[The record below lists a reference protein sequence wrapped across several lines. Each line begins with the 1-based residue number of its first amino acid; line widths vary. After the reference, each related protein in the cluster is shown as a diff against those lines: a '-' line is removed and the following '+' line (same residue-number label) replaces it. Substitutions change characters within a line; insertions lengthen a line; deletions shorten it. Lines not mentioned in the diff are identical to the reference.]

1 MAIFL
6 LRINKKQAMNK
17 KKTTQWLLSF
27 VLLLTATLFTACSNS
42 DSNSAI
48 DEENQP
54 AGPQGSL
61 VSFGITTNKYSEVSR
76 AAQEN
81 EGRVVSSSTEN
92 LGNGLEALVEVVE
105 TPAKAAETRAVG
117 QAPAGDYTILA
128 YQGTEL
134 KQKWEIN
141 YKSDGTYTMK
151 DGSNPEKYLAPG
163 SYKFYVFKNQDF
175 ELENGNYVAK
185 LENGE
190 NEPYLYEDN
199 VTINN
204 QLKTKLTFTLKPY
217 FAKVKFKIKAFSA
230 KFDRASKTAN
240 GLPYTEQTPFEGPT
254 NGHFVYNANSIP
266 STMTL
271 NATNGT
277 ITPTNNSAAGQTNDF
292 VSFTGNVVDG
302 DNSYILSNNAM
313 FFLPGT
319 DITKLKF
326 QFKTGIAGTIYKK
339 SIAGKSL
346 KISKPITGGL
356 KSGYEY
362 IVSTTVY
369 YTATYLFSD
378 GTEGTMGNKGNR
390 TPIALYVGTHNGH
403 KFAIALNDAKYP
415 RTGGQGSWYLGPWS
429 RNNSNNATYLH
440 NINTQTPKYDG
451 YETTYESN
459 TTWANPQGG
468 KVKADN
474 ENFDAFYA
482 AAHYSPGVNLTGSIA
497 NAKWYLPSWGEWDDA
512 YRTFGFESI
521 IGKKEKNDEVWYS
534 SDLQYQ
540 LVQIL
545 FLQAG
550 GSPASGFYWTADTHG
565 KSYTIMIRPK
575 VTKKLDWPQ
584 INDVNKTDQW
594 GATRAFIRY

>member
-105 TPAKAAETRAVG
+105 TPTKTVNTRAVG

-190 NEPYLYEDN
+190 NEPYLYEGN

-217 FAKVKFKIKAFSA
+217 FAKVKFKIKAFS
-230 KFDRASKTAN
+230 KEVFDK
-240 GLPYTEQTPFEGPT
+240 PT
-254 NGHFVYNANSIP
+254 NGHFIYDANTIP
-266 STMTL
+266 SSMTL
-271 NATNGT
+271 NAANGT
-277 ITPTNNSAAGQTNDF
+277 MTSTNNNAAGQTNDF
-292 VSFTGNVVDG
+292 VSFTANEADG
-302 DNSYILSNNAM
+302 DNSKIESNNAM

-326 QFKTGIAGTIYKK
+326 QFLSGISGTIYNKP
-339 SIAGKSL
+339 IAGKSL
-346 KISKPITGGL
+346 KISNPITGGL

-362 IVSTTVY
+362 IISTTVY

-390 TPIALYVGTHNGH
+390 TPIAVYVGTVNG
-403 KFAIALNDAKYP
+403 KKYAISLKDAANGVSWAK
-415 RTGGQGSWYLGPWS
+415 GGYGD
-429 RNNSNNATYLH
+429 
-440 NINTQTPKYDG
+440 NTTPKGVNETISRYDG
-451 YETTYESN
+451 YKITHDWATTTKPRTDSN
-459 TTWANPQGG
+459 P
-468 KVKADN
+468 VKATN
-474 ENFDAFYA
+474 QNFPAFYNA
-482 AAHYSPGVNLTGSIA
+482 ANYNAGVALTGTIA
-497 NAKWYLPSWGEWDDA
+497 NTKWFLPGLGEWNLAVENLLEAGSLKNKGVHNYINYNSGSLGYKKLD
-512 YRTFGFESI
+512 I
-521 IGKKEKNDEVWYS
+521 I
-534 SDLQYQ
+534 
-540 LVQIL
+540 
-545 FLQAG
+545 FRQAG
-550 GSPASGFYWTADTHG
+550 GFPPDQYYWTADKYNNGNIYTVVIRG
-565 KSYTIMIRPK
+565 WANRIQLSFTQPTKS
-575 VTKKLDWPQ
+575 D
-584 INDVNKTDQW
+584 
-594 GATRAFIRY
+594 GACRAFIQY

>member
-76 AAQEN
+76 AAQDN

-105 TPAKAAETRAVG
+105 TPTKTANTRAVG

-190 NEPYLYEDN
+190 NEPYLYEGN

-217 FAKVKFKIKAFSA
+217 FAKVKFKIKAFS
-230 KFDRASKTAN
+230 KEVFDK
-240 GLPYTEQTPFEGPT
+240 PT
-254 NGHFVYNANSIP
+254 NGHFIYDANTIP
-266 STMTL
+266 SSMILNAANGTMTS
-271 NATNGT
+271 
-277 ITPTNNSAAGQTNDF
+277 TNNNAAGQTNDF
-292 VSFTGNVVDG
+292 VSFTANEADG
-302 DNSYILSNNAM
+302 DNSKIESNNAM

-326 QFKTGIAGTIYKK
+326 QFLSGISGTIYNKP
-339 SIAGKSL
+339 IAGKSL
-346 KISKPITGGL
+346 KISNPITGGL

-362 IVSTTVY
+362 IISTTVY

-390 TPIALYVGTHNGH
+390 TPIAVYVGTVNG
-403 KFAIALNDAKYP
+403 KKYAISLKDAANGVNWANNKY
-415 RTGGQGSWYLGPWS
+415 GD
-429 RNNSNNATYLH
+429 
-440 NINTQTPKYDG
+440 NTTPKGVNETINRYDG
-451 YETTYESN
+451 YKITHEWGTTTKPAYDSN
-459 TTWANPQGG
+459 PI
-468 KVKADN
+468 KATN
-474 ENFDAFYA
+474 QNFPAFYNA
-482 AAHYSPGVNLTGSIA
+482 ANYNAGVALTGTIA
-497 NAKWYLPSWGEWDDA
+497 NTKWFLPGLGEWNLAVENLLEAGSLKNKGVHAFINYNSGSLGYKKLD
-512 YRTFGFESI
+512 I
-521 IGKKEKNDEVWYS
+521 I
-534 SDLQYQ
+534 
-540 LVQIL
+540 
-545 FLQAG
+545 FRQAG
-550 GSPASGFYWTADTHG
+550 GFPPDQYYWTADKYNNGNIYTVVIRG
-565 KSYTIMIRPK
+565 WANKIQLSFTQPTKS
-575 VTKKLDWPQ
+575 D
-584 INDVNKTDQW
+584 
-594 GATRAFIRY
+594 GACRAFIQY

>member
-105 TPAKAAETRAVG
+105 TPTKIANTRAVG

-190 NEPYLYEDN
+190 NEPYLYEGN

-217 FAKVKFKIKAFSA
+217 FAKVKFKIKAFS
-230 KFDRASKTAN
+230 KEVFDK
-240 GLPYTEQTPFEGPT
+240 PT
-254 NGHFVYNANSIP
+254 NGHFIYDANTIP
-266 STMTL
+266 SSMILNAANGTMTS
-271 NATNGT
+271 
-277 ITPTNNSAAGQTNDF
+277 TNNNAAGQTNDF
-292 VSFTGNVVDG
+292 VSFTANEADG
-302 DNSYILSNNAM
+302 DNSKIESNNAM

-326 QFKTGIAGTIYKK
+326 QFLSGISGTIYNKP
-339 SIAGKSL
+339 IAGKSL
-346 KISKPITGGL
+346 KISNPITGGL

-390 TPIALYVGTHNGH
+390 TPIAVYVGTVNG
-403 KFAIALNDAKYP
+403 KKYAISLKDAANGVNWANNKY
-415 RTGGQGSWYLGPWS
+415 GD
-429 RNNSNNATYLH
+429 
-440 NINTQTPKYDG
+440 NTTPKGVNETINRYDG
-451 YETTYESN
+451 YKITHDWATTTRPAYDSN
-459 TTWANPQGG
+459 P
-468 KVKADN
+468 VKATN
-474 ENFDAFYA
+474 QNFPAFYNA
-482 AAHYSPGVNLTGSIA
+482 ANYNAGVALTGTIA
-497 NAKWYLPSWGEWDDA
+497 NTKWFLPGLGEWNLAVENLLEAGSLKNKGVHNYINYNSGSLGYKKLD
-512 YRTFGFESI
+512 I
-521 IGKKEKNDEVWYS
+521 I
-534 SDLQYQ
+534 
-540 LVQIL
+540 
-545 FLQAG
+545 FRQAG
-550 GSPASGFYWTADTHG
+550 GFPPDQYYWTADKYNNGNIYTVVIRG
-565 KSYTIMIRPK
+565 WANKIQLSFTQPTKS
-575 VTKKLDWPQ
+575 D
-584 INDVNKTDQW
+584 
-594 GATRAFIRY
+594 GACRAFIQY

>member
-105 TPAKAAETRAVG
+105 TPTKTANTRAVG

-141 YKSDGTYTMK
+141 YKAGGTYTMK

-190 NEPYLYEDN
+190 NEPYLYEGN

-217 FAKVKFKIKAFSA
+217 FAKVKFKIKAFS
-230 KFDRASKTAN
+230 KEVFDK
-240 GLPYTEQTPFEGPT
+240 PT
-254 NGHFVYNANSIP
+254 NGHFIYDANTIP
-266 STMTL
+266 SSMILNAANGTMTS
-271 NATNGT
+271 
-277 ITPTNNSAAGQTNDF
+277 TNNNAAGQTNDF
-292 VSFTGNVVDG
+292 VSFTANEADG
-302 DNSYILSNNAM
+302 DNSKIESNNAM

-326 QFKTGIAGTIYKK
+326 QFLSGISGTIYNKP
-339 SIAGKSL
+339 IAGKSL
-346 KISKPITGGL
+346 KISNPITGGL

-362 IVSTTVY
+362 IISTTVY

-390 TPIALYVGTHNGH
+390 TPIAVYVGTVNG
-403 KFAIALNDAKYP
+403 KKYAISLKDAANGVNWANNKY
-415 RTGGQGSWYLGPWS
+415 GD
-429 RNNSNNATYLH
+429 
-440 NINTQTPKYDG
+440 NTTPKGVNETINRYDG
-451 YETTYESN
+451 YKITHEWGTTTKPAYDSN
-459 TTWANPQGG
+459 PI
-468 KVKADN
+468 KATN
-474 ENFDAFYA
+474 QNFPAFYNA
-482 AAHYSPGVNLTGSIA
+482 ANYNAGVALTGTIA
-497 NAKWYLPSWGEWDDA
+497 NTKWFLPGLGEWNLAVENLLEAGSLKNKGVHAFINYNSGSLGYKKLD
-512 YRTFGFESI
+512 I
-521 IGKKEKNDEVWYS
+521 I
-534 SDLQYQ
+534 
-540 LVQIL
+540 
-545 FLQAG
+545 FRQAG
-550 GSPASGFYWTADTHG
+550 GFPPDQYYWTADKYNNGNIYTVVIRG
-565 KSYTIMIRPK
+565 WANKIQLSFTQPTKS
-575 VTKKLDWPQ
+575 D
-584 INDVNKTDQW
+584 
-594 GATRAFIRY
+594 GACRAFIQY

>member
-1 MAIFL
+1 MYIL
-6 LRINKKQAMNK
+6 PILSQRMNK
-17 KKTTQWLLSF
+17 KNTTFWLLP
-27 VLLLTATLFTACSNS
+27 LLLSLAVTMFSGCNNTENS
-42 DSNSAI
+42 VIND
-48 DEENQP
+48 DDLP
-54 AGPQGSL
+54 ADAKGSL
-61 VSFGITTNKYSEVSR
+61 VSFGLSTSQYSEGSPTSR
-76 AAQEN
+76 AAGNN

-105 TPAKAAETRAVG
+105 TPAKAAKTRTAG

-141 YKSDGTYTMK
+141 YTSSGTYTMK

-163 SYKFYVFKNQDF
+163 TYQFYVFKNQDF

-190 NEPYLYEDN
+190 NEPYMYEGN

-217 FAKVKFKIKAFSA
+217 FAKVNFKIKAFSA
-230 KFDRASKTAN
+230 KFDRASKTPL
-240 GLPYTEQTPFEGPT
+240 GTPYTEQTPFEGPT
-254 NGHFVYNANSIP
+254 NGHFVYDANSIP

-277 ITPTNNSAAGQTNDF
+277 ITPTNNSVAGQTNDF
-292 VSFTGNVVDG
+292 VSFTGNEVDG

-415 RTGGQGSWYLGPWS
+415 KTGGQGSWYLGSWS
-429 RNNSNNATYLH
+429 RSNLSNATQLN

-459 TTWANPQGG
+459 TTSGNPSGG
-468 KVKADN
+468 KVKAEN
-474 ENFDAFYA
+474 PNFDAFYA
-482 AAHYSPGVNLTGSIA
+482 AAHYSPGVPLTGSIA
-497 NAKWYLPSWGEWDDA
+497 GAKWYLPSWGEWDDA

-521 IGKKEKNDEVWYS
+521 IGKKEKNEVWYS
-534 SDLQYQ
+534 NDLQYQ

-550 GSPASGFYWTADTHG
+550 GSPAAGFYWTADTHG
-565 KSYTIMIRPK
+565 KAYTIMVRTK

-584 INDVNKTDQW
+584 INDANKNDQW